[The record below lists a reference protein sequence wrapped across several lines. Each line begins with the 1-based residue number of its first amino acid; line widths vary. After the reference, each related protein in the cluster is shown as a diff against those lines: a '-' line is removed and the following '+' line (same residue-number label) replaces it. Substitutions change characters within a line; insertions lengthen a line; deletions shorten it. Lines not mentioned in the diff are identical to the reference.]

1 MQPKLCPMKDRKHKY
16 MVLFSS
22 GTSALIKTKSF
33 SCKEI
38 FYIYA
43 LKIFFLNVRYRP
55 FIMYEYNLIKEAVLK
70 YVKVNVGSPANEKP
84 RLSKM

>member
-1 MQPKLCPMKDRKHKY
+1 MKDRKHKY
-16 MVLFSS
+16 MVLFSF

-38 FYIYA
+38 LYIYA

>member
-1 MQPKLCPMKDRKHKY
+1 MKDRKHKY

-38 FYIYA
+38 LYIYA

-55 FIMYEYNLIKEAVLK
+55 FIMYEFNLIKEAVLK

>member
-1 MQPKLCPMKDRKHKY
+1 MKDRKHKY

-22 GTSALIKTKSF
+22 GISALIKTKSF

-38 FYIYA
+38 LYIYA

>member
-1 MQPKLCPMKDRKHKY
+1 MKDRKHKY

-38 FYIYA
+38 LYIYA

-84 RLSKM
+84 RLTKM

>member
-1 MQPKLCPMKDRKHKY
+1 MKDRKHKY

-38 FYIYA
+38 LYIYA

>member
-1 MQPKLCPMKDRKHKY
+1 MKDGKHKY

-38 FYIYA
+38 LYIYA